1 MGAEAWRRHMRASR
15 RSRGERRG
23 RAGNVEWERGRGTAT
38 RAGRGRRVGMGESV
52 AAPGQVD
59 ALRLTICAEV
69 RVCEATSGSLLL
81 LRRFVVDAQSAR
93 PSLDFSLSPVA
104 AEQLPSPCKHSAAHR
119 RSQLSARSECPR
131 ASSDARERG
140 RATTDNSDCTVQT
153 VTHRENEKRGP
164 LTRRRWS
171 RAATPSRGLL
181 SRRLLLLARSRLP
194 ARRSR
199 RPTAAAT
206 RAAT

>member
-153 VTHRENEKRGP
+153 VTHREKKGP
-164 LTRRRWS
+164 LIRRRWS
-171 RAATPSRGLL
+171 RAATPSRNLPSDPL
-181 SRRLLLLARSRLP
+181 LLLLAHSRHR